1 MIPATL
7 SSYRRGHSLPLVLP
21 LVVGLFLVQL
31 ILAWHAPTH
40 IDVGQHSPTKDLLAS
55 ADCQV
60 CTHGHGMLAL
70 PSAYNVPDT
79 TRTEPVP
86 LAPATTVANRYE
98 RNPYPPRGPPCL
110 YLISAIA
117 P

>member
-1 MIPATL
+1 MIAAML
-7 SSYRRGHSLPLVLP
+7 SPYRRGHSLPLVLP

-31 ILAWHAPTH
+31 ILAWHAPAH
-40 IDVGQHSPTKDLLAS
+40 IDAGQHSPTTDLLAS

-70 PSAYNVPDT
+70 PSAYNVLDST
-79 TRTEPVP
+79 HTAPVP

-98 RNPYPPRGPPCL
+98 RNPYPPREIGR
-110 YLISAIA
+110 AHV
-117 P
+117 